1 MYKIN
6 AEVFKKKTMEQLIK
20 ITTNE
25 QGSQV
30 VSARDLHKFLVSDS
44 AENNIGKDFSN
55 WIKDK
60 LSFGYTKGVD
70 YDVVEYD
77 YLGNVI
83 DANQK
88 GESDYQAIKVHKRD
102 YVLTLDVAKEFA
114 MIQRNDKGKEA
125 RQYFIECEKK
135 LVSKF
140 IVPQTFREAL
150 LLAAEQQEKIE
161 EQQKLLLEQAPKV
174 DFYDTVTG
182 SDDAIDIGSAS
193 KVLKLKYGR
202 TTLFA
207 KLRDLGILMAKN
219 EPYQKYIDKEY
230 FRVVEVSYTRS
241 SGTFIHLKTLV
252 TQKGL
257 DFIRKKL
264 AE

>member
-1 MYKIN
+1 MVISKRTTMVIHKIN
-6 AEVFKKKTMEQLIK
+6 PELFKKKPMEQLIK

-30 VSARDLHKFLVSDS
+30 VSAKELHKYLEVGTGMVLWVQRCIDKYGFEEGKEYIAFKTERSDNKQIVIS
-44 AENNIGKDFSN
+44 DFA
-55 WIKDK
+55 
-60 LSFGYTKGVD
+60 V
-70 YDVVEYD
+70 
-77 YLGNVI
+77 
-83 DANQK
+83 
-88 GESDYQAIKVHKRD
+88 
-102 YVLTLDVAKEFA
+102 TLDMAKELA
-114 MIQRNDKGKEA
+114 MVTETTKGKEA
-125 RQYFIECEKK
+125 RKYFIECEKK
-135 LVSKF
+135 LQSIFK
-140 IVPQTFREAL
+140 VPQTFREAL

-161 EQQKLLLEQAPKV
+161 EQQRLLLEQAPKV
-174 DFYDTVTG
+174 DFYDVVTG

-207 KLRDLGILMAKN
+207 KLRELGILMAKN

-230 FRVVEVSYTRS
+230 FRVIEVSYTRS
-241 SGTFIHLKTLV
+241 SGTFIHLKTMV